1 MPGPNRGGGLPK
13 ANRTMPTKFRCKVG
27 GEWKPWDA
35 FSSNQQK
42 VFMMQWDRGSATTSA
57 AQSGMTCREH
67 STNCRDFVRCDVC
80 KLTLPRHKF
89 SKNSLKEDVIRCEAC
104 TAWGEVQ
111 EEGVTPAPLLTGH
124 ISPEEHNG
132 SATGDWYDVLAG
144 ETKPQTPITDLSEL
158 GLTAEEQALID
169 SDTELRGLLSRTA
182 KSKNSAKSSQYGA
195 GPRSESSGRSFT
207 SVASISGASTT
218 SYLPPHL
225 KRAGPNSIS
234 TATTL
239 REQEL
244 ELKQENKV
252 GYNAWDSSGTKHQ
265 ATKTWSNPVPS
276 DQASLLDEM
285 TTSLAD
291 MRAGGSMDDE
301 WPELNAV
308 SAQASASRNS
318 SAKPGRKTKWHKP
331 ITLSMAELRK
341 IGGEPQVVSHMS
353 SDVDDQRRFTYLD
366 RDEHEEF

>member
-1 MPGPNRGGGLPK
+1 M
-13 ANRTMPTKFRCKVG
+13 
-27 GEWKPWDA
+27 
-35 FSSNQQK
+35 
-42 VFMMQWDRGSATTSA
+42 
-57 AQSGMTCREH
+57 
-67 STNCRDFVRCDVC
+67 
-80 KLTLPRHKF
+80 
-89 SKNSLKEDVIRCEAC
+89 
-104 TAWGEVQ
+104 
-111 EEGVTPAPLLTGH
+111 
-124 ISPEEHNG
+124 
-132 SATGDWYDVLAG
+132 
-144 ETKPQTPITDLSEL
+144 
-158 GLTAEEQALID
+158 ID

-331 ITLSMAELRK
+331 ITVRYYPL
-341 IGGEPQVVSHMS
+341 ISH
-353 SDVDDQRRFTYLD
+353 
-366 RDEHEEF
+366 